1 MTVQEIYGLAEGGF
15 TTFVAIMAVMSV
27 YAIFRVIT
35 KYLPAV
41 GVAFKDSLKAFQEF
55 VNAIN
60 KNTESTVNSAK
71 AIDNNTIVTDKSFQH
86 QVTVLEE
93 LQSVNHKFKAHD
105 INALEATRVIKELMA
120 KLELDDIDH
129 KDITMLLKQILA
141 KLDEFE
147 EWNGIERRDKK

>member
-41 GVAFKDSLKAFQEF
+41 GVAFKDGLKAFQEF

-60 KNTESTVNSAK
+60 KNTESTVNSAE
-71 AIDNNTIVTDKSFQH
+71 AINKNTSITNKGFEQSVQ
-86 QVTVLEE
+86 VLEE
-93 LQSVNHKFKAHD
+93 LQAVNLKFNKHD
-105 INALEATRVIKELMA
+105 ENALEVYKVIDDLISELE
-120 KLELDDIDH
+120 KGNCTEELLS
-129 KDITMLLKQILA
+129 LLKQILSR
-141 KLDEFE
+141 LDEFQ
-147 EWNGIERRDKK
+147 EWDGMERRDKK